1 MAYLCEAR
9 VKDQGG
15 HIVKIS
21 DRLARLII
29 NHHGIYNDE
38 GHIYEA
44 SVPMLEKHL
53 DERR

>member
-1 MAYLCEAR
+1 MGYLCEAR

-21 DRLARLII
+21 DRLARLLILRQ
-29 NHHGIYNDE
+29 GIYDDD

-53 DERR
+53 DQRK